1 MRSLARIAREHTPE
15 AESSRGYSCNMLPAL
30 ALRCHGGL
38 PPKDCVTQ
46 AVAAE
51 RAGFSTVWFA
61 ENPFS
66 RGAWP
71 AAAACAVATH
81 HIRIGLGVFNPYL
94 RHPTLMAM
102 EMAAFDDLCEGRA
115 VLGVGAGIPSR
126 IKKTHAPAD
135 RPVAAV
141 RDAVT
146 IARGLLHGEAVTYT
160 GKAFSADGVR
170 LDFSPR
176 RPDLPILTAAMGDQ
190 ALRLCGEIADGVIIS
205 NLVPPAFTRR
215 AVGIIGEAAA
225 RAGRESPREVV
236 QYVPCAVREDGD
248 EARRLAKRS
257 VAPMLRA
264 YLETAS
270 AATRAAMSGYGRTD
284 DFARAMER
292 LGRGESPEGAID
304 DRLLAEYAIAGTPD
318 ECLAQCRQYGDSG
331 VTELAIGFIGERGG
345 EDIARLGRALG

>member
-1 MRSLARIAREHTPE
+1 
-15 AESSRGYSCNMLPAL
+15 
-30 ALRCHGGL
+30 
-38 PPKDCVTQ
+38 
-46 AVAAE
+46 
-51 RAGFSTVWFA
+51 
-61 ENPFS
+61 
-66 RGAWP
+66 
-71 AAAACAVATH
+71 
-81 HIRIGLGVFNPYL
+81 
-94 RHPTLMAM
+94 
-102 EMAAFDDLCEGRA
+102 
-115 VLGVGAGIPSR
+115 VLGIGAGIPSR

-146 IARGLLHGEAVTYT
+146 IARALLRGEAVTYT

-170 LDFSPR
+170 LDFSSR
-176 RPDLPILTAAMGDQ
+176 RPDLPIFTAAMSDQ

-205 NLVPPAFTRR
+205 NLVPPAFTRS

-225 RAGRESPREVV
+225 REGRQAPREVV

-248 EARRLAKRS
+248 EARRLAKRG

-270 AATRAAMSGYGRTD
+270 AATRAAMSSYGRTD

-292 LGRGESPEGAID
+292 LGRGGSPEDAID

-318 ECLAQCRQYGDSG
+318 ECLAQCRIYAEAG
-331 VTELAIGFIGERGG
+331 VTELAMAPVGERGV
-345 EDIARLGRALG
+345 DHIARLGRVLG